1 MLKKSF
7 SPASAFSGDQ
17 RDDAF
22 EILATSNFSTL
33 KRFALAV
40 LVVFAGLIVP
50 HGAASA
56 QTFALTSV
64 PDSYTAVYTDTTDA
78 TRTITVTLEP
88 QNTDCAA
95 FDAAGRATVFARA
108 SIAACDRSIAMTF
121 TTSGFALNSIAFN
134 DIDDMDGIAPRDSFA
149 ASVPGTWS
157 SPTIE
162 IHSFASPP
170 AFADQA
176 GRLTSAG
183 GVGTFLANAF
193 GENNPTN
200 ETAEFVLNTPAT
212 SITIYYDDVEGA
224 RNARAQFSLDPLG
237 ASVNPNAD
245 LVTSKTLTSG
255 DNQPS
260 VGDIVTFEIE
270 VTNNGPANATGISTS
285 DLLPAGLTATANN
298 GAVSGTGG
306 SSGGSYNSGSG
317 LWSVGDLASGETATL
332 IIEGTVDTGQGGQII
347 QNTLNAA
354 TGNEPD
360 PSIGG
365 DDLEESVDVDN
376 EIIADGDDFSG
387 TPIPSTGGNTPSVF
401 GDDTLNGLAFANSDV
416 TPTITDADGLTGVT
430 INADGTLTVPA
441 GSTPGTYNVEYQ
453 ICELANPTNCDTAI
467 ATIVVG
473 AVADLAITKTN
484 TPGVNGEVDQAAD
497 TVTSGTTTTYTLV
510 VTNNGPDA
518 LTGGIVTDT
527 PVSGITCPAG
537 NPITITGNGV
547 PSGSFTVADLI
558 AGIALGTLANGD
570 AAILTFSCQ
579 VD

>member
-1 MLKKSF
+1 MFKKSF

-64 PDSYTAVYTDTTDA
+64 PDSFTAVYTDTTDA

-88 QNTDCAA
+88 QNTACAA
-95 FDAAGRATVFARA
+95 FDATGRATVFARA
-108 SIAACDRSIAMTF
+108 SVAACDRSIAMTF

-183 GVGTFLANAF
+183 AVGTFLANAF

-200 ETAEFVLNTPAT
+200 ETASFNLTTPTT

-260 VGDIVTFEIE
+260 VGDVVTFEIE

-298 GAVSGTGG
+298 GTVSGTGG

-360 PSIGG
+360 PSTGG
-365 DDLEESVDVDN
+365 DDLDESVDVDN
-376 EIIADGDDFSG
+376 EIFADDDDFSAV
-387 TPIPSTGGNTPSVF
+387 PIPSTGGTTASVF
-401 GDDTLNGLAFANSDV
+401 GDDTLNGSPFANSDV
-416 TPTITDADGLTGVT
+416 IPTITDPIGLTGVT

-547 PSGSFTVADLI
+547 PSGSFTVADLT

>member
-1 MLKKSF
+1 VFNSIFDKALNCNCIKSKSTSDCVFNQRTSSLKHFVIALFVML
-7 SPASAFSGDQ
+7 AGV
-17 RDDAF
+17 
-22 EILATSNFSTL
+22 ILPVS
-33 KRFALAV
+33 
-40 LVVFAGLIVP
+40 
-50 HGAASA
+50 AASA

-64 PDSYTAVYTDTTDA
+64 PNSFTAIYTDTTDA
-78 TRTITVTLEP
+78 SRTITVTLEP
-88 QNTDCAA
+88 QDTACAA
-95 FDAAGRATVFARA
+95 FDATGRATLFAR
-108 SIAACDRSIAMTF
+108 SSVAACDRTIEMTF
-121 TTSGFALNSIAFN
+121 TTSGFALNSIGFN

-149 ASVPGTWS
+149 ANVPGTWS

-162 IHSFASPP
+162 VHSFASPP

-183 GVGTFLANAF
+183 AVGTFLANAF

-200 ETAEFVLNTPAT
+200 ETAEFVLTTPAT

-245 LVTSKTLTSG
+245 LVTTKILASG

-260 VGDIVTFEIE
+260 VGDVVTFEIG
-270 VTNNGPANATGISTS
+270 VANNGPANATGISTS

-298 GAVSGTGG
+298 GTVSGTGG
-306 SSGGSYNSGSG
+306 STGGSYNSGTG

-332 IIEGTVDTGQGGQII
+332 IIEGTVDPGQGGQII

-360 PSIGG
+360 PSTGG
-365 DDLEESVDVDN
+365 DDLDESVVVDN
-376 EIIADGDDFSG
+376 EITAEDNDFSSS
-387 TPIPSTGGNTPSVF
+387 PIPSTGGNTASVF
-401 GDDTLNGLAFANSDV
+401 GNDTLNGAAFADADV
-416 TPTITDADGLTGVT
+416 TPSISDPDGLTGVT
-430 INADGTLTVPA
+430 INPDGTLSVPA
-441 GSTPGTYNVEYQ
+441 GSAPGTYNVEYQ
-453 ICELANPTNCDTAI
+453 ICEVANPTNCDTAI
-467 ATIVVG
+467 ATIVIE

-527 PVSGITCPAG
+527 PGSGITCPPG
-537 NPITITGNGV
+537 NPVTITGNGV
-547 PSGSFTVADLI
+547 PSGTFTVADLF
-558 AGIALGTLANGD
+558 AGITLGTLANGD
-570 AAILTFSCQ
+570 AATLTFSCQ